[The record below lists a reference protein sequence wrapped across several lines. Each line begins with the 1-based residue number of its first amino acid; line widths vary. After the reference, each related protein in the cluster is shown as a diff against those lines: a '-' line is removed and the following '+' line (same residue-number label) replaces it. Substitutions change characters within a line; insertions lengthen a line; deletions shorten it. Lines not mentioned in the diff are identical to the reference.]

1 VATQNSERRRET
13 VADGVSRTE
22 SGFYGQD
29 GVTGAAK
36 VSTVQ
41 CIAGG
46 GAHGPDLVA
55 PEAARGLEI
64 SHTLP
69 TQRVYYLTMRIRVDK
84 GSLLATEY
92 VGIMQIEHESDTS

>member
-1 VATQNSERRRET
+1 V
-13 VADGVSRTE
+13 
-22 SGFYGQD
+22 
-29 GVTGAAK
+29 
-36 VSTVQ
+36 
-41 CIAGG
+41 G
-46 GAHGPDLVA
+46 GAHGPGLVA

-69 TQRVYYLTMRIRVDK
+69 TQRVCYFTVRIRMDE

>member
-1 VATQNSERRRET
+1 MATQNSERRRET

-41 CIAGG
+41 VLQGEGRTGPIWSPRKPRGASKFHTRSRRKGCI
-46 GAHGPDLVA
+46 
-55 PEAARGLEI
+55 I
-64 SHTLP
+64 
-69 TQRVYYLTMRIRVDK
+69 
-84 GSLLATEY
+84 
-92 VGIMQIEHESDTS
+92 

>member
-1 VATQNSERRRET
+1 MATQNSERRRET

-41 CIAGG
+41 SIAGG
-46 GAHGPDLVA
+46 GAHGPGLVA
-55 PEAARGLEI
+55 PEALRGLKF

-69 TQRVYYLTMRIRVDK
+69 MQRVYYLTVRIRVDK
-84 GSLLATEY
+84 GSVLATEY
-92 VGIMQIEHESDTS
+92 VGIMQIEYESDTP